1 MPMPQKDLKIL
12 TGTVVD
18 REVVFSLDDLCR
30 LCAADTAVI
39 VELVEEGILPPI
51 VGTAPAWAF
60 EGAALSRARRAL
72 RLHRDLQ
79 INLAGVALALDLM
92 DEIDMLRRRL
102 RRT

>member
-1 MPMPQKDLKIL
+1 MAQNELQIL
-12 TGTVVD
+12 TGTLVD
-18 REVVFSLDDLCR
+18 SEVVFSVDDLCR

-51 VGTAPAWAF
+51 GGTAPAWAF
-60 EGAALSRARRAL
+60 EGAALNRARRAL

-92 DEIDMLRRRL
+92 DELDHLRRRL
-102 RRT
+102 REAR